1 MDNNT
6 TTERKNKGSVEVKQ
20 TFLSSAIS
28 DISTYIQLADTKVS
42 IIMAAVVA
50 IIVGAFSCHELIT
63 GEITQ
68 IKPCS
73 WLGVSLL
80 ILAAVLIVSLIGVF
94 TFGILTIRSHSS
106 KIGYK
111 SKWFLPQS
119 TTEYSFDAFNEDVLA
134 MNDEDVIENM
144 AAELYK
150 LNDINRQKSKTYKWT
165 LICFSSSLIA
175 AFFLCVLLLLSNI

>member
-1 MDNNT
+1 MDCNT
-6 TTERKNKGSVEVKQ
+6 QRNRENIGSVEVKQ
-20 TFLSSAIS
+20 AFLSSAIS

-50 IIVGAFSCHELIT
+50 IIGGASSCHELIT
-63 GEITQ
+63 EVITQ

-73 WLGVSLL
+73 WLGISLL

-119 TTEYSFDAFNEDVLA
+119 TTEYSFDSFNEDVLS
-134 MNDEDVIENM
+134 MSDEDVIENM

-150 LNDINRQKSKTYKWT
+150 LNDINRQKMKTNKWT
-165 LICFSSSLIA
+165 LICFSTSLIA
-175 AFFLCVLLLLSNI
+175 AFFICILLLLSKL

>member
-6 TTERKNKGSVEVKQ
+6 ITERKNNGSVEVKQ
-20 TFLSSAIS
+20 TFLSSAIT

-42 IIMAAVVA
+42 IIMAAIVA
-50 IIVGAFSCHELIT
+50 IIVGIFSCHELIT

-73 WLGVSLL
+73 WVGVSLL

-111 SKWFLPQS
+111 SKWFLPQPTS
-119 TTEYSFDAFNEDVLA
+119 EYSFDAFKEDVLA
-134 MNDEDVIENM
+134 MTDDDVIENM
-144 AAELYK
+144 SAVK
-150 LNDINRQKSKTYKWT
+150 MPWQKADVF
-165 LICFSSSLIA
+165 IE
-175 AFFLCVLLLLSNI
+175 

>member
-6 TTERKNKGSVEVKQ
+6 TTEIKNNGAVEVKQ
-20 TFLSSAIS
+20 AFLSSAIS

-63 GEITQ
+63 GAITQ

-73 WLGVSLL
+73 WLGFSLI
-80 ILAAVLIVSLIGVF
+80 ILTAVLIVSLIGVF
-94 TFGILTIRSHSS
+94 VFGILTIRSHSS

-119 TTEYSFDAFNEDVLA
+119 TSEYSFDAFKGDVLA
-134 MNDEDVIENM
+134 MKDEDVIENT

-150 LNDINRQKSKTYKWT
+150 LNDINRQKSQTYKRS
-165 LICFSSSLIA
+165 LNCFSVSLSS
-175 AFFLCVLLLLSNI
+175 AFVICVLLVLSKL